1 MRLCIPRDGYV
12 FTEHHGQ
19 AKGWESFAWM
29 TTASCA
35 LLTLRGWNGNGRL
48 LRIWSRTVFKVSA
61 DYYDQYLLLKLDDL
75 KSPEGDRVFL
85 R

>member
-1 MRLCIPRDGYV
+1 MDDNCELCSVDITRLER
-12 FTEHHGQ
+12 EWQ
-19 AKGWESFAWM
+19 AIAYMEPG
-29 TTASCA
+29 
-35 LLTLRGWNGNGRL
+35 
-48 LRIWSRTVFKVSA
+48 TVFKVSA